1 MTKPGGWHHSAET
14 RARISANRLKAVR
27 DPEARAKISEATK
40 LRMASPE
47 VRQRIRDGMRAASRE
62 SAELRALRTFWLTVR
77 PSVRRRF
84 LEEIILAACTSLDQ
98 DNKSTAYEAG
108 K

>member
-14 RARISANRLKAVR
+14 RARIRANRLEAMR
-27 DPEARAKISEATK
+27 DPEVRAKISEATK

-47 VRQRIRDGMRAASRE
+47 VRQRIRDGIRAASRE
-62 SAELRALRTFWLTVR
+62 SVELRALRTFWLTVR

-84 LEEIILAACTSLDQ
+84 LEEIILAACTDSDLGNQ
-98 DNKSTAYEAG
+98 STAYEAG

>member
-1 MTKPGGWHHSAET
+1 M
-14 RARISANRLKAVR
+14 SANRLKAMR

-84 LEEIILAACTSLDQ
+84 LEEIILMAC
-98 DNKSTAYEAG
+98 STVDGDDRADVYVAG